1 MVGGK
6 FDVSGQDEQELGNW
20 LGRKNGREFG
30 EVVREVTGKIGRCKC
45 CSVQY
50 VDGYVYSVGNKR

>member
-1 MVGGK
+1 M
-6 FDVSGQDEQELGNW
+6 SGQDEQELGNW

-45 CSVQY
+45 CSVQC